1 MYLRLERVRDRI
13 AHHKLDALLISSLV
27 NLRYLFGFTGSNAMA
42 LIAPDTSFF
51 ITDRRYTQQS
61 RQQVQNA
68 EIIIAKKDLISEL
81 KKITAIRPRV
91 KLGFESMHLKV
102 KDFMQLKKTLPQ
114 VKLMGSERII
124 EKIASVKDAEEVLR
138 LGNLH
143 PIAVT
148 QLKAAV
154 GLLRQASRRRSTDL
168 RNPFL
173 DQALVMLEAAHGEL
187 IEEGSESL

>member
-1 MYLRLERVRDRI
+1 MHLRLERVRDRI

-27 NLRYLFGFTGSNAMA
+27 NVRYLFGFTGSNAMA
-42 LIAPDTSFF
+42 LITPDASFF

-114 VKLMGSERII
+114 IKLMASERI
-124 EKIASVKDAEEVLR
+124 
-138 LGNLH
+138 
-143 PIAVT
+143 
-148 QLKAAV
+148 
-154 GLLRQASRRRSTDL
+154 
-168 RNPFL
+168 
-173 DQALVMLEAAHGEL
+173 M
-187 IEEGSESL
+187 